1 MRYGRFPISNNI
13 LELIPEAQKVLNNHP
28 QVIFAYLF
36 GGLAKRHLSS
46 LSDVDIA
53 VYLVV
58 NKNELEIKM
67 NLLNQL
73 SNALK
78 TDEIDLVILNTASL
92 PLIARIIQNK
102 KVLVD
107 KDPNLRYSFE
117 SLNLRKYFDF
127 SIKEKDILYRRY
139 KIG

>member
-53 VYLVV
+53 VYLIV

>member
-1 MRYGRFPISNNI
+1 MRYGRFPIPNNI

-46 LSDVDIA
+46 LSDVDVA

-67 NLLNQL
+67 DLLNQL
-73 SNALK
+73 SNGLK

>member
-53 VYLVV
+53 VYLIV

-78 TDEIDLVILNTASL
+78 
-92 PLIARIIQNK
+92 PMKLIW
-102 KVLVD
+102 L
-107 KDPNLRYSFE
+107 F
-117 SLNLRKYFDF
+117 
-127 SIKEKDILYRRY
+127 
-139 KIG
+139 

>member
-53 VYLVV
+53 IYLIV